1 MLSVR
6 RFKKE
11 DISEVHKLEKLCFSE
26 PWSENSLE
34 LLLSGDN
41 FGVVC
46 ELDGKTAAYGGMTC
60 VLDEGAVTNIAV
72 APEYRRQGIGRAV
85 VQAMLA
91 EAEKRGLSSVFLEV
105 RVPIWKV
112 CRESACDHLCCFRG
126 HEEPALLQD
135 FLTPGWIESN
145 HLLWFK

>member
-6 RFKKE
+6 HLTKE
-11 DISEVHKLEKLCFSE
+11 DISAVHKLELLCFSE
-26 PWSENSLE
+26 PWSEKSLE

-46 ELDGKTAAYGGMTC
+46 ELDGQVVAYGGATC

-85 VQAMLA
+85 VRAMLA
-91 EAEKRGLSSVFLEV
+91 EAEKKHVSSVFLEV
-105 RVPIWKV
+105 RVSNEAARRLYLSEGFSECGVRKGFYK
-112 CRESACDHLCCFRG
+112 H
-126 HEEPALLQD
+126 PAEDALQMVY
-135 FLTPGWIESN
+135 N
-145 HLLWFK
+145 FKNVDKG

>member
-105 RVPIWKV
+105 RVSN
-112 CRESACDHLCCFRG
+112 EAARG
-126 HEEPALLQD
+126 LYLSEGFFECGVRKGFYKHPAEDALQMVYK
-135 FLTPGWIESN
+135 
-145 HLLWFK
+145 FKN